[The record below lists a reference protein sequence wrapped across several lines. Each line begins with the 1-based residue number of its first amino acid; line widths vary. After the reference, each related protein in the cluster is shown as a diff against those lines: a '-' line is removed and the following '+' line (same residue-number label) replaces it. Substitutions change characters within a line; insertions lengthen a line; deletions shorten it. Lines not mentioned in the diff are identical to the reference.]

1 MAYLKAKSRRN
12 STNVH
17 DSPRCRRKVLLQI
30 IGRIPIKYTRTASL
44 LVGELAYIVRNE
56 TNVRIT
62 TVLTKYKL
70 KDTKFPVK
78 INPKYYIIEPGNSTS
93 VGPTFLPV
101 MDATRKIGI
110 DVEIFTAFAKLAL
123 SWNWERSR
131 RKVCHTTKFRHR
143 WRGPWRI
150 KFQSRT
156 REHIRPM
163 DCPAFIY
170 QTIVYFRKENKFK
183 TVKTWPDQCMY
194 AVLQA
199 QKRTHAIKV

>member
-1 MAYLKAKSRRN
+1 M
-12 STNVH
+12 
-17 DSPRCRRKVLLQI
+17 
-30 IGRIPIKYTRTASL
+30 
-44 LVGELAYIVRNE
+44 RNE

-62 TVLTKYKL
+62 TDIDEVQTEGYEVSCQDKPEVLHYRTRELYECRSDVPTCHGRDSENRNRRWNIHSVRQNSAKL
-70 KDTKFPVK
+70 ELRT
-78 INPKYYIIEPGNSTS
+78 ITTESMSYNE
-93 VGPTFLPV
+93 
-101 MDATRKIGI
+101 
-110 DVEIFTAFAKLAL
+110 AFAIGDVG
-123 SWNWERSR
+123 R
-131 RKVCHTTKFRHR
+131 
-143 WRGPWRI
+143 RI

-163 DCPAFIY
+163 DAPFIY